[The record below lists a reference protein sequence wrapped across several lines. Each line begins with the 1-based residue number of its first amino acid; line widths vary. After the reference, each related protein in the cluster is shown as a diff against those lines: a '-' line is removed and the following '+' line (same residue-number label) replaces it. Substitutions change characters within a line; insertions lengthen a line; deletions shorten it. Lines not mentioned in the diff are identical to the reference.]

1 MKKPWLYKYQ
11 TDNWNIE
18 SPTCRGKIMTEQDN
32 TTEHT
37 HEFNELVFVFSGAGI
52 HKVDN
57 ERYPLTRGDVF
68 VMHGSHFHG
77 FEETNHLHL
86 KMILFSPAFFQN
98 FSKRIYDLPGFQT
111 LFVHEPRYRKNHK
124 FKSKLRLTPEQL
136 NNIGHIFNIIEENQE
151 NKPLGFQ
158 AVVEYLF
165 GYMTVLVCR
174 YYSESTSSKPKALL
188 RLSPV
193 ITYIE
198 EHFNDPILIS
208 ELAKKTYMA
217 ESSFRR
223 IFKQITGLSPIDYI
237 IRFRIEKAVEMMTNK
252 TEDLVIN
259 IATTVGFENSSY
271 FTKKFKSIMGTTPIA
286 YMKKL
291 RGLEK

>member
-1 MKKPWLYKYQ
+1 MV
-11 TDNWNIE
+11 
-18 SPTCRGKIMTEQDN
+18 EQDN

-37 HEFNELVFVFSGAGI
+37 HEFNELVFVFSGSGI

-68 VMHGSHFHG
+68 VMRGSHFHG
-77 FEETNHLHL
+77 FENTNHLHL
-86 KMILFSPAFFQN
+86 KMILFSPGFFQN

-136 NNIGHIFNIIEENQE
+136 TKIGHIFNIIEENQE

-158 AVVEYLF
+158 AAVEYLF
-165 GYMTVLVCR
+165 GYIIVLTCR
-174 YYSESTSSKPKALL
+174 YYSESTSPKPKALL

-198 EHFNDPILIS
+198 KHFNDLLLIS
-208 ELAKKTYMA
+208 ELAKKAYMA

-223 IFKQITGLSPIDYI
+223 IFKQITGLSPINYI
-237 IRFRIEKAVEMMTNK
+237 IRFRIEKAVEIMTQDP
-252 TEDLVIN
+252 TEQVIKISSN
-259 IATTVGFENSSY
+259 VGFENSSY

-286 YMKKL
+286 YMQNL
-291 RGLEK
+291 RNFEK